1 MNSDEFDAFS
11 AKVTTDLATTSVI
24 TEGFS
29 TMRWSK
35 TAENRDPCLKISD
48 YFNSIDLYFH
58 NKISRT
64 RIRF

>member
-29 TMRWSK
+29 TMGWSK
-35 TAENRDPCLKISD
+35 TAERGAVQCCGL
-48 YFNSIDLYFH
+48 
-58 NKISRT
+58 
-64 RIRF
+64 